1 MPNYLVFF
9 PKPLLVDLCEGQVLP
24 FVGSGFS
31 LNAIVPPGRKMPLF
45 GDIADC
51 LNELMPDYVGQG
63 PQDVVSEFAAR
74 FGRAQLVEE
83 MYKMLLIGVAKPG
96 PAHLAFAR
104 LPFDI
109 VATTN
114 FDQLLE
120 DAYEDVGRF
129 PQVVMFEDQLP
140 VKDTADDPVQLL
152 KVHGDINFPDRI
164 IFTEKDYDTF
174 IARYPLFVTY
184 LASLLITRTAL
195 FIGYSV
201 SDYDF
206 RQIWEIIGDRLG
218 PLRRLAYAIEVNAS
232 QSTIDRFHRRGVE
245 VVNLKVPPPVDIGAV
260 LTETFRQLRVFLAN
274 GCPPPGIPPC
284 KALGVPIDIGATANA
299 EDTTTGNNDGHNR
312 PGRRQRRRV
321 VREEPT
327 DN

>member
-1 MPNYLVFF
+1 MLNYLEFF

-24 FVGSGFS
+24 LIGSGFS

-45 GDIADC
+45 GDIAAC

-63 PQDVVSEFAAR
+63 PQDVVSVFAAR

-83 MYKMLLIGVAKPG
+83 MYKMLLIGVAEPG
-96 PAHLAFAR
+96 PAHLAFGR

-120 DAYEDVGRF
+120 AAYLEAGRF
-129 PQVVMFEDQLP
+129 PQVVMYEAQLP
-140 VKDTADDPVQLL
+140 VEDTADDPVQLL
-152 KVHGDINFPDRI
+152 KIHGDINFPDRI
-164 IFTEKDYDTF
+164 IFTEQDYDTF
-174 IARYPLFVTY
+174 IARYPLYVTY
-184 LASLLITRTAL
+184 LASLLITRTPL

-218 PLRRLAYAIEVNAS
+218 QLRRLAYAIKVNAS
-232 QSTIDRFHRRGVE
+232 PSTIARFQRRGVE
-245 VVNLKVPPPVDIGAV
+245 VINLPGRPAETGAI
-260 LTETFRQLRVFLAN
+260 LTETFRQLRQFLAN
-274 GCPPPGIPPC
+274 GCPPRGIPPC
-284 KALGVPIDIGATANA
+284 AALGVPLDIGTGAIGG
-299 EDTTTGNNDGHNR
+299 DTTAHDGLPEGRER
-312 PGRRQRRRV
+312 PKRTRG
-321 VREEPT
+321 VRKEKG
-327 DN
+327 

>member
-1 MPNYLVFF
+1 MINYLEFF

-45 GDIADC
+45 GDIAAC

-74 FGRAQLVEE
+74 FGRTQLVEE
-83 MYKMLLIGVAKPG
+83 MYKMLLVGVAEPG

-114 FDQLLE
+114 FDDLLE
-120 DAYEDVGRF
+120 VAYVDVGRF
-129 PQVVMFEDQLP
+129 PQVVMYESQLP

-164 IFTEKDYDTF
+164 IFTEQDYDTF
-174 IARYPLFVTY
+174 IARYPLYVTY
-184 LASLLITRTAL
+184 LASLLITRTPL

-218 PLRRLAYAIEVNAS
+218 QLRRLAYAIEVNAS
-232 QSTIDRFHRRGVE
+232 PSAIARFQRRGVE
-245 VVNLKVPPPVDIGAV
+245 VVNLPGRPEDTGAI
-260 LTETFRQLRVFLAN
+260 LTETFRQLRRFLAT
-274 GCPPPGIPPC
+274 GCPPAGIPPC
-284 KALGVPIDIGATANA
+284 AALGVPLDIGTAHA
-299 EDTTTGNNDGHNR
+299 GDPSGDEDLQEGR
-312 PGRRQRRRV
+312 GRRKRARGARR
-321 VREEPT
+321 EKG
-327 DN
+327 